1 MQRRDGLLWG
11 FFLLAASSSS
21 PLGSEPAPWPRP
33 WERGMS
39 GTGYWYRRKAQ
50 VVGGRRIGEDLGVG
64 GVGMLEQELEQE
76 SELQQELEKEQEVN
90 VDVEGLGL

>member
-1 MQRRDGLLWG
+1 
-11 FFLLAASSSS
+11 
-21 PLGSEPAPWPRP
+21 
-33 WERGMS
+33 MS

-64 GVGMLEQELEQE
+64 GVGMLEQELELELEQELEQE
-76 SELQQELEKEQEVN
+76 SELQQELEKEQEVK